1 MGAAK
6 QPYGN
11 WSTRMLAKLK
21 ASGCL
26 KVEALV
32 AWLAEREIHVDR
44 TLVSHWSADRSHLPA
59 DMLPLLAEFCER
71 PDLVFAP
78 YLRAVGC
85 DVVKLPIGRTKDREL
100 IDLMLDSAA
109 SLGKLQDS
117 LREARAPES
126 PGGVAVTDSERDELR
141 AELDVLQQHLADLR
155 IRLLN
160 GGS

>member
-6 QPYGN
+6 QPYGD
-11 WSTRMLAKLK
+11 WSTTMLAKLK
-21 ASGCL
+21 ESGCL

-32 AWLAEREIHVDR
+32 AWLSERDINVDR

-59 DMLPLLAEFCER
+59 DMLPLLAEFSER

-85 DVVKLPIGRTKDREL
+85 DVVRLPDGRTKDREL

-109 SLGKLQDS
+109 SLGKLQDC

-126 PGGVAVTDSERDELR
+126 PGGVAITNSERDELR
-141 AELDVLQQHLADLR
+141 AQLDDLQQQLADLR
-155 IRLLN
+155 VRLIN